1 MIQGQREGFRISE
14 ICPQIAVLFHALL
27 FSAFPS
33 PSLTFPTLPPSPSLC
48 LSAPL
53 LFTLGVDSGGLV
65 PVFCSVILNLR
76 YFYMEFSDLLHGCI
90 NKVESIGNMLGW
102 ERRENEGGQLLF
114 RAGGGDMCNRKPE
127 FLHRV
132 FPLRVQ
138 RCSFSATFI
147 VQHPYWTS
155 GMHQTLGH
163 VACVHR
169 VAVQWWAAQMPAMSS
184 CSL

>member
-1 MIQGQREGFRISE
+1 MPHNSDFFLPWRIKLLLEILLLTTTKNDTRSEGRFQNIRDLPPNS
-14 ICPQIAVLFHALL
+14 C
-27 FSAFPS
+27 AFPCS
-33 PSLTFPTLPPSPSLC
+33 PLLCLSLPFSHLPHPSPISISLC

-65 PVFCSVILNLR
+65 PVFFSVILNLR

-147 VQHPYWTS
+147 VQHPY
-155 GMHQTLGH
+155 
-163 VACVHR
+163 
-169 VAVQWWAAQMPAMSS
+169 
-184 CSL
+184 